1 MMEQKVALVTG
12 GIGGIGSA
20 IVDMFAEKGYR
31 VYASALPQDP
41 SIEAWQAQRSQY
53 GDNVRVIEA
62 DVTDRSDCELMIEAI
77 IDQSE
82 RLDVLVN
89 CAGITRDRYFSR
101 MSEEQWYDVI
111 DTNLNSV
118 FNVTQP
124 ALTVMLEQNYG
135 RIINISSVNGVKG
148 QAGQTN
154 YSAAKAGLI
163 GFTKALAQEVASR
176 GITVNAIA
184 PGYVATDMVAK
195 IKPEILQAII
205 DSVPMRRLA
214 TPEEIAGCVEYLA
227 SDKAAYITGAVL
239 NINGGLHM

>member
-1 MMEQKVALVTG
+1 MEQKVALVTG

-41 SIEAWQAQRSQY
+41 S
-53 GDNVRVIEA
+53 
-62 DVTDRSDCELMIEAI
+62 
-77 IDQSE
+77 
-82 RLDVLVN
+82 
-89 CAGITRDRYFSR
+89 
-101 MSEEQWYDVI
+101 
-111 DTNLNSV
+111 
-118 FNVTQP
+118 
-124 ALTVMLEQNYG
+124 
-135 RIINISSVNGVKG
+135 NGVKG

-195 IKPEILQAII
+195 IKPEILQTII

>member
-1 MMEQKVALVTG
+1 MEQKVALVTG

-41 SIEAWQAQRSQY
+41 GIEAWQAQRAHY

-89 CAGITRDRYFSR
+89 CAGITRDRFFSR
-101 MSEEQWYDVI
+101 MSEEQWHSVI

-227 SDKAAYITGAVL
+227 SDKAGYITGAVL